1 MFSHIKCIHIYTH
14 THTHTHTHIHTYIY
28 SFWWK
33 KYSIAWIYH
42 ILFTHSLND
51 TNLSFLLGGINLIML
66 LQISCTYPYEH
77 MFTILGYRM
86 VSTFKL
92 LCLMLLWTFMYIFFL
107 CVDICFQFSWV
118 HTKLWN
124 CCEKLMNSLLTSTL
138 NISTAAAPFCISLVM
153 NEDSNLIACS

>member
-1 MFSHIKCIHIYTH
+1 MKSYNVWSVWFLLLNLLFSIFSHIKYIHIYIY
-14 THTHTHTHIHTYIY
+14 THTHIHTYIY

-92 LCLMLLWTFMYIFFL
+92 LCLMLLWTFMYIFFFL
-107 CVDICFQFSWV
+107 CRHMFSILMG
-118 HTKLWN
+118 TYQTLKLLW
-124 CCEKLMNSLLTSTL
+124 ETY
-138 NISTAAAPFCISLVM
+138 
-153 NEDSNLIACS
+153 E